1 MITLLGGE
9 LLSALGEKPQRRT
22 WLQSGRYQTVDKSI
36 QVFEESR
43 TLPYY
48 AIQNEGDF
56 AALFDPLPHLIQ
68 LIESVFSQHY
78 ISAEQ
83 RKRCAVFVGSAAN
96 DVSLSIP
103 LGQSIKDQAPPI
115 LEHQRVGNGRYAD
128 VLAKYFGLHS
138 FSLTYNTA
146 CTSSSNAILDA
157 ASMLHSGMIDYALV
171 LGLEMFAPQS
181 FEGFVSMQLLAQ
193 HHTKPFDDQRDGL
206 LLGEA
211 LSALL
216 MSRDDVADS
225 PWRLLGGA
233 SECETYSV
241 TGVNADGSG
250 IHRVLAQALQDSRV
264 SASQISAVKAHGTA
278 SRLSDL
284 AEINGMKQVFDAAPP
299 FFSLKPYIGHTL
311 GSCGVSELILLMEC
325 IDDGFIPLT
334 PNFGSPDE
342 QLNWTPLQQKR
353 ACSEG
358 IFLLN
363 CFGFGGN
370 NNATVIEKI
379 AR

>member
-9 LLSALGEKPQRRT
+9 LLSALGEKPQRRAC
-22 WLQSGRYQTVDKSI
+22 LQQGSYYTSAKTI
-36 QVFEESR
+36 QVFEETR
-43 TLPYY
+43 TYPYY

-56 AALFDPLPHLIQ
+56 DELFDPLPHLIG
-68 LIESVFSQHY
+68 LIESLFTQHQ
-78 ISAEQ
+78 ISTEQ

-96 DVSLSIP
+96 DVSLTVP
-103 LGQSIKDQAPPI
+103 LGQSIQQQMPPI
-115 LEHQRVGNGRYAD
+115 LEQQRVGNGRYAD
-128 VLAKYFGLHS
+128 VLAKYFGLNS

-157 ASMLHSGMIDYALV
+157 ATMLRSGMIDYALV
-171 LGLEMFAPQS
+171 LGLEMYAPQS

-193 HHTKPFDDQRDGL
+193 HHIKPFDAQRDGL

-211 LSALL
+211 LSVLL
-216 MSRDDVADS
+216 MSRNDAADS

-233 SECETYSV
+233 SECETSSV

-250 IHRVLAQALQDSRV
+250 IQRVLAQALQDSRV
-264 SASQISAVKAHGTA
+264 TASQISAVKAHGTA

-284 AEINGMKQVFDAAPP
+284 AEINGMKQVFDMTPP
-299 FFSLKPYIGHTL
+299 FFSFKPYIGHTL
-311 GSCGVSELILLMEC
+311 GSCGVSELVLLMEC
-325 IDDGFIPLT
+325 IDNGFIPLT
-334 PNFGSPDE
+334 PNFSGTDE
-342 QLNWTPLQQKR
+342 QLGWAPLQQQR

-370 NNATVIEKI
+370 NNATVIEKA